1 MVLLWNKI
9 NIQYNKYSFSIRTIF
24 FLSITFIS
32 FICLTNPFY
41 NSQNF
46 KNILRQLEDNPRS
59 KGVNEICMAIKGYD
73 LYDIKELETKVYN
86 INNKIT
92 LRFCK
97 NIESQDSSCIY
108 KDGKKIIKLAGDIN
122 GSKENYN
129 KFEVDKNEVINIS
142 SKIEYIFSCR

>member
-1 MVLLWNKI
+1 MLYPPIDLTG
-9 NIQYNKYSFSIRTIF
+9 SSRTIF

-73 LYDIKELETKVYN
+73 LYDIKELETNVYK

-92 LRFCK
+92 LKFCK
-97 NIESQDSSCIY
+97 NIEGQDSSCIY
-108 KDGKKIIKLAGDIN
+108 NDWRKLEKK
-122 GSKENYN
+122 
-129 KFEVDKNEVINIS
+129 
-142 SKIEYIFSCR
+142 